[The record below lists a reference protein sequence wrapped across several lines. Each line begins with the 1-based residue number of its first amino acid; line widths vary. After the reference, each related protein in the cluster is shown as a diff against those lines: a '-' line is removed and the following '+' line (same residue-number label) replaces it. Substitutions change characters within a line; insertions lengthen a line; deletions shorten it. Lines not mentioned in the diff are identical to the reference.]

1 MSRLTPAALRS
12 ADTDPSAHRMVSCSV
27 VVPFQVMVNGVR
39 SGQPAAMSILARS
52 AGPASTPRMTRL
64 RGGWVSADRRL
75 TSAAWTMRTSPPD
88 SDVSGMPA

>member
-1 MSRLTPAALRS
+1 MRGPASPTTPTAGPVSVSRLTPAALRS

-64 RGGWVSADRRL
+64 RGGWGSADRRL
-75 TSAAWTMRTSPPD
+75 TSAA
-88 SDVSGMPA
+88 